1 MKLIV
6 ILFLSKGLLESNHL
20 GSKLWI
26 AKDEWE
32 MEYLWIYKQLYLV
45 RFEKEDERIIKIWNR
60 IKNQVIQYKVLIV
73 EANTLERSMDPTL
86 SEKVRIFLRDKIVN
100 LKNTRSKINKLT
112 QYWNSKEEIELLIDE
127 EIKDIEEDFK
137 PLSLETI
144 SYNDIS
150 LLFERCNDVAM
161 NAPGNGAP
169 LDENFTLELFLYTRR
184 YGKILSILR
193 NFIMPPFKS
202 LHVTS
207 ISQGNEDLKFF
218 LGKLYQTST
227 W

>member
-1 MKLIV
+1 
-6 ILFLSKGLLESNHL
+6 
-20 GSKLWI
+20 
-26 AKDEWE
+26 
-32 MEYLWIYKQLYLV
+32 
-45 RFEKEDERIIKIWNR
+45 
-60 IKNQVIQYKVLIV
+60 
-73 EANTLERSMDPTL
+73 MDPAL

-100 LKNTRSKINKLT
+100 LKNTRNKINKLT
-112 QYWNSKEEIELLIDE
+112 QYSNSKEEIELFIDE

-184 YGKILSILR
+184 YGKILRILR

-218 LGKLYQTST
+218 SENCIKHQLDSLCFNAFNKKSVQVSEYLPALKLVKNDVYIGWFDVQSKDIETIINE
-227 W
+227 